1 MTPTIN
7 LVPLDAELKNN
18 FQELFRAV
26 KKQYYRFSQAGV
38 SDS

>member
-1 MTPTIN
+1 MTTATN
-7 LVPLDAELKNN
+7 LVLLDAKLKNN
-18 FQELFRAV
+18 FQELFRAL